1 MLLKRNRVSNRKI
14 LAMKELDMDEM
25 VLRKAEKWIQ
35 PQFDKVTR
43 EKVQYLID
51 SDKKELTESFYKDLD
66 FGTGGLR
73 GIMGVGTN
81 RMNNYTVGMATQG
94 LSNYILKQFSALSEI
109 RVAIAFDSRNNS
121 MKFADVAAKVFSSNG
136 IKVYLF
142 EALRPTP
149 ELSFAIR
156 TLKCQCGIVVT
167 ASHNPKEYNG
177 YKVYWEDGGQ
187 IVPPHDANII
197 AEVKRITDISE
208 VKFEGDNNLI
218 KVIGSEM
225 DEIYLNTLSS
235 LSLSPD
241 INKKYSNLKIVYTP
255 LHGTGVKLVPNALH
269 KFGFQNVTT
278 IAEQAVI
285 DGNFPTVSS
294 PNPEDPA
301 ALSVALKKA
310 EAIDAHIVMATD
322 PDADRVGI
330 GVKNLEGKF
339 VLLNGNQAASILIY
353 YLLTRWSEKGKLKGR
368 EFIVKTIVTTD
379 LISEIAKHYSVDE
392 YNVLT
397 GFKYIAEMIRELE
410 GVKTFIGGGEES
422 YGYLAGDFVRD
433 KDAVLSC
440 ALFAEIAAWAKN
452 QNKTIYQLLLDIYK
466 QYGLFKEH
474 LISIT
479 KKGKDGAEQ
488 IKQMMK
494 EFRQSPPQTIDG
506 SPVVKIYDYELGL
519 IVDKMDGS
527 KTPMNMPKS
536 DVLQFLTKDGTRISV
551 RPSGTEPKIK
561 FYFGVKKEVS
571 DPKRVELEIESLDQK
586 IARIVEELKIQ

>member
-310 EAIDAHIVMATD
+310 EAIDADIVMATD

-433 KDAVLSC
+433 KDAVLKLRSFC
-440 ALFAEIAAWAKN
+440 R
-452 QNKTIYQLLLDIYK
+452 DC
-466 QYGLFKEH
+466 GM
-474 LISIT
+474 
-479 KKGKDGAEQ
+479 G
-488 IKQMMK
+488 
-494 EFRQSPPQTIDG
+494 
-506 SPVVKIYDYELGL
+506 
-519 IVDKMDGS
+519 
-527 KTPMNMPKS
+527 
-536 DVLQFLTKDGTRISV
+536 
-551 RPSGTEPKIK
+551 
-561 FYFGVKKEVS
+561 
-571 DPKRVELEIESLDQK
+571 
-586 IARIVEELKIQ
+586 